1 MDDLCIDDLMQFL
14 EQKKRSVRWAG
25 EEDDTSDTKLD
36 LPESS
41 SASCSGSS
49 SLEDS
54 ADLDSDDSDSGP
66 HTSVIYF
73 KHSPRSDS
81 DEPQSAVTHDQRG
94 GMVNSPS
101 DIYKMYCKP
110 KSILKSSGTFEEV
123 KSTQTVQVEE
133 SYRERKPIKFH
144 QNQVNSRHNVNMI
157 AI

>member
-14 EQKKRSVRWAG
+14 EQKKKSVRWAG
-25 EEDDTSDTKLD
+25 EEDDTSDTELD

-41 SASCSGSS
+41 SASCSGASS
-49 SLEDS
+49 SEDS

-73 KHSPRSDS
+73 KHSPRSDN
-81 DEPQSAVTHDQRG
+81 EEHQSAVTHDQRG
-94 GMVNSPS
+94 GLVNSPS
-101 DIYKMYCKP
+101 DIYKLYCKP

-144 QNQVNSRHNVNMI
+144 QNQVNNRP
-157 AI
+157 

>member
-1 MDDLCIDDLMQFL
+1 MISISQSWFNLLLQT
-14 EQKKRSVRWAG
+14 KKTVRWAG
-25 EEDDTSDTKLD
+25 EEDDTSDIGLN

-41 SASCSGSS
+41 SASCSESS
-49 SLEDS
+49 SSDDS

-81 DEPQSAVTHDQRG
+81 EEPQSAKTHEQRG

-101 DIYKMYCKP
+101 DIYKLYCKP

-123 KSTQTVQVEE
+123 KSTQPVRVEE
-133 SYRERKPIKFH
+133 SYRGRKPIKFH
-144 QNQVNSRHNVNMI
+144 HNQVNSS
-157 AI
+157 